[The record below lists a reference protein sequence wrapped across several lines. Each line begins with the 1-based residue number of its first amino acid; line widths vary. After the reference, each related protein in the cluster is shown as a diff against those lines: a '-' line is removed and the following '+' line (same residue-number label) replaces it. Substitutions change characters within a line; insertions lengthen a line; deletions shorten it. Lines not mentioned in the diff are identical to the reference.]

1 MARRVVV
8 TGMGT
13 VNPLG
18 NSVKEFWKA
27 AKDGE
32 NGIGKL
38 SRFDTTLYS
47 AKISGE
53 VKGFAPD
60 KILGARDARRM
71 DRFTQFAM
79 AAAIEAMA
87 DAGLQAGSVDPERMG
102 VILGN
107 GIGGIETLEAA
118 LHKLATKG
126 PQSIHPLTV
135 PMMISNEAPGN
146 IAIRFQA
153 LGPCFC
159 VVTACASSNDAIGD
173 AYRLIREGTVDVMIA
188 GGTEA
193 PITPLGLA
201 GFCQL
206 QAVSTRNDSPEKASR
221 PFDKNRDGFVVAEG
235 AGLLILE
242 ELEHARK
249 RGARIYAEM
258 GGYAA
263 SCDANHLTA
272 PHPEGRGA
280 AQAMRA
286 AVASAGLVPAD
297 IDYINAH
304 GTSTPIND
312 PVETKAIKAVFGEH
326 ARALKVSSTK
336 SMTGHLLGAAGGI
349 EAVVTVLALV
359 EQFFPPPRNL
369 EEPDPECDL
378 DYVPGKG
385 RPGRIRAAISNG
397 FGFGGHNS
405 VVLFK
410 EFKA

>member
-87 DAGLQAGSVDPERMG
+87 DAGLQAGSVDPEKMG

-118 LHKLATKG
+118 FYKIAGKG

-153 LGPCFC
+153 L
-159 VVTACASSNDAIGD
+159 
-173 AYRLIREGTVDVMIA
+173 
-188 GGTEA
+188 A
-193 PITPLGLA
+193 P
-201 GFCQL
+201 
-206 QAVSTRNDSPEKASR
+206 
-221 PFDKNRDGFVVAEG
+221 
-235 AGLLILE
+235 
-242 ELEHARK
+242 
-249 RGARIYAEM
+249 
-258 GGYAA
+258 
-263 SCDANHLTA
+263 
-272 PHPEGRGA
+272 
-280 AQAMRA
+280 
-286 AVASAGLVPAD
+286 ASA
-297 IDYINAH
+297 
-304 GTSTPIND
+304 S
-312 PVETKAIKAVFGEH
+312 
-326 ARALKVSSTK
+326 
-336 SMTGHLLGAAGGI
+336 
-349 EAVVTVLALV
+349 
-359 EQFFPPPRNL
+359 
-369 EEPDPECDL
+369 
-378 DYVPGKG
+378 
-385 RPGRIRAAISNG
+385 
-397 FGFGGHNS
+397 
-405 VVLFK
+405 
-410 EFKA
+410 